1 MKMGSFGDVVV
12 RVWTSV
18 LETSFAELWKLYS
31 YVVIY
36 C

>member
-1 MKMGSFGDVVV
+1 MKMESFGGAVI

-18 LETSFAELWKLYS
+18 LETSFAELWELYS